1 MRIIFNGVT
10 KLESVAYA
18 IVVVSGVAMIGFGAA
33 LALN

>member
-1 MRIIFNGVT
+1 MRTIFNGVT

-18 IVVVSGVAMIGFGAA
+18 IVVISGVAMIGFGGV